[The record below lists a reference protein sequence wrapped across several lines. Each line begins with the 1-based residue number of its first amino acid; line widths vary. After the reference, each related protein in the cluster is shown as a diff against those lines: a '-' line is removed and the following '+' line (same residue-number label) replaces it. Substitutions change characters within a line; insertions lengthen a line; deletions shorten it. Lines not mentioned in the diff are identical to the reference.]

1 MEDVAAALADGEADA
16 LPGEEVAVVGNAEIK
31 DADGATVDVGPPE
44 HAVVSRTPRTTAN
57 TLDRARRCP
66 GVVIA

>member
-1 MEDVAAALADGEADA
+1 MEDVAAALSDSEAEVAPD
-16 LPGEEVAVVGNAEIK
+16 EELAVVGDAEVK